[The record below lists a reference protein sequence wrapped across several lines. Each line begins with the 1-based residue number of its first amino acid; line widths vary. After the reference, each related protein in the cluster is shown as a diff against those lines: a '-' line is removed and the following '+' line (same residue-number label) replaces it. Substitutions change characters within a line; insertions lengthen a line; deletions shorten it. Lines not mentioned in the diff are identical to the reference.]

1 MQNIVRGCIMTAF
14 KVLLGIILVYIFLQL
29 IISLV
34 IGTRDIVYGWAVG
47 LTNAILAIIVT
58 VIILVGV
65 GSNQLGTKEPG
76 IIIQQRTFYGY
87 VYKTT
92 EVKLPKGD

>member
-1 MQNIVRGCIMTAF
+1 MTAF
-14 KVLLGIILVYIFLQL
+14 KVLLGIIIVYIIFLQL

-34 IGTRDIVYGWAVG
+34 IGTRDLVYGWTVA
-47 LTNAILAIIVT
+47 LTNAVLGSIVF
-58 VIILVGV
+58 VIILVGI
-65 GSNQLGTKEPG
+65 GSNQLGTREPG

-87 VYKTT
+87 VYETT